1 VHFLGSLP
9 EHAAV
14 ESHSWELVASGH
26 AGAPFWWCHGWALVD
41 VTMRPERLF
50 TVADARRT
58 LQGLALWPSA
68 QLAVRP
74 VPLGP
79 GPAAAPRPPAP
90 AAEGRGA
97 HDACGGGYTAAPRPS
112 AAAVL
117 QSVVGRA
124 TKGAASAGGR
134 EHYSVQASAAA
145 AAEARVAAAKPAAQP
160 PSRRAATPA
169 AQPVE
174 KPAAKPEPTGF
185 QGWGTAASAAA
196 PTSAAAAALP
206 APGAPAATTPAA
218 STSSALAELVAMG
231 FDAAAARHALD
242 AAGGSQERAVEILL
256 R

>member
-1 VHFLGSLP
+1 
-9 EHAAV
+9 
-14 ESHSWELVASGH
+14 
-26 AGAPFWWCHGWALVD
+26 
-41 VTMRPERLF
+41 MRPERLL

-74 VPLGP
+74 VPLVP
-79 GPAAAPRPPAP
+79 GAAASPRPPASQ
-90 AAEGRGA
+90 GRGA
-97 HDACGGGYTAAPRPS
+97 HDARGGGFTAAPRPS

-145 AAEARVAAAKPAAQP
+145 AAEARFAAAKPAAQP
-160 PSRRAATPA
+160 PSRPAASPAATPA

-174 KPAAKPEPTGF
+174 KPAAKPAATGF
-185 QGWGTAASAAA
+185 QGWGTAASAAT
-196 PTSAAAAALP
+196 PTSAAAAALS
-206 APGAPAATTPAA
+206 APVAAAATTPAA
-218 STSSALAELVAMG
+218 GGSSALAELVAMG
-231 FDAAAARHALD
+231 FEAAAARHALD